1 QRLRELQLPCAW
13 LLRGRTGKDTRH
25 PIPCSTVTLI
35 QHVMNTEDT
44 TIINA
49 AGRVS
54 DADRQN
60 CSKLCAVLVELFS
73 TQRQAELLS
82 SLEDLLPQLLQTQ
95 SAALIIALNEVTTV
109 LAQESLLAAYGSL
122 LPYLA
127 NTTPSVR
134 QVVIQLLGR
143 LKPHVLSSLQEE
155 IVGLLRHGEP
165 ETKCTALQLM
175 GTLEPATIAA
185 HQAVI
190 VQQLE
195 SSNPH
200 VQMAAVDAL
209 RRTHYPDKGACE
221 KIQLLL
227 EDQCLAFCV
236 REAVVAFLR
245 QTVLS
250 VEDCCVKGTKA
261 LAAMIQQQQCP
272 VGDFQE
278 LHLVGRDLTSLLPT
292 LGHLTHLNLYGNP
305 LGSIPD
311 ELGALT
317 TLEHLNLGHC
327 QLQDIPASLAQLRRL
342 SLLHLGCNKFAS
354 LPPELGDLFECALK
368 SGSIFLGE
376 NIQLLSPPKEL
387 HHESAWKI
395 LLFLRNKQVGRDTKE
410 DYRPQTPKFIMKRG
424 VTVAFVRAFFAFLK
438 TEGSVSDELTVHDAV
453 HGLGAAYPYESV
465 PQSSW
470 CIRTLTQRSR
480 TNLVDTIC
488 ASSPGNLL
496 HQLGVGSP
504 FGQITHFVSHVW
516 GRPLKSLL
524 DALENMEKN
533 QLHLTQGPSYFF
545 IDIFAINQTIGTREQ
560 KDDLDNLEYVVKTS
574 GHTVLCWEPWYDP
587 DLLKRVWCLF
597 EMLQTL
603 LSGGHL
609 SIALG
614 DKALG
619 ECLAF
624 VKDSLSGAD
633 IGRTGLAHLVEN
645 CIRHRVPVNI
655 TNAKA
660 TIPAD
665 RDRILNKIQS
675 SLGADNMNSELEKLL
690 HPLFQETV
698 LMSMLQSNDVLM
710 RKKGVR
716 EIGFKYYQ
724 KRELKRGWLMQLRAL
739 LCQESDS
746 STLREVCIFFKTATG
761 DIPLE
766 LLPDIHTLD
775 LSGSTFCPAAANTLS
790 QHLVCFKSLNILNLR
805 DNNIGP
811 NGAKALAVALTPNA
825 QGVFN
830 KSINTLNL
838 KGNNIGPEGAKAL
851 AVALTP
857 DAEGVFNTSVNTLH
871 LEGNNIGN
879 EGAKAL
885 AVALTP
891 NAEGVFNG
899 SLNTLDVCHNTI
911 TGDAAQQLAEAVL
924 KHPCIKEFN
933 KIMMQDI
940 KDDKVTEL
948 YLNDK
953 GREVPGALVLSK
965 LLAFNGS
972 LNTLGLEQNEIGDEG
987 AKALAVALTPNEEGV
1002 YNTSLNTITITKGA
1016 DLPIGAFR
1024 RNELTELDLSGKD
1037 LRCADAII
1045 LGAALVFNTSLN
1057 ALNLYYNDIGDEGA
1071 KALAVA
1077 LSPNEKRVFNSSL
1090 NTLDVCHN
1098 TITGDAAQQLA
1109 EAVLKH
1115 PCIKEF
1121 NKIMMQDIKDDKV
1134 TELYL
1139 NNKRI
1144 EVPGALVLSKLLA
1157 FNGSLNT
1164 LELCGNGIEDEGAK
1178 VLAVAL
1184 TPNAEGVFNGSLNTL
1199 NLRDNKIGPDG
1210 AKALAVALTPN
1221 AEGVFNTSLNTL
1233 DLRDNNIGPEGAK
1246 ALAVALTPNAEGVFN
1261 TSLNT
1266 LNLHRNN
1273 IGSEGAKALAV
1284 ALTPNAEGVFNGSL
1298 NTLDV
1303 CSNAIIG
1310 NAAQQLAEA
1319 VLKHPCIKEFS
1330 KIMMQDIKDDKVTK
1344 LDLRDAGIGVPGAL
1358 VLSKLLVFNKSL
1370 NTLNLECNNIGP
1382 EGAEALAVALTPNE
1396 EGVFNRSLNTVYL
1409 MGNHIGNEGAKALAV
1424 ALTPN
1429 AEGVFNTS
1437 LNTLDLIDNEIR
1449 DEGAKALAVAL
1460 TPNAEGVFNT
1470 SLNTLCMGYNY
1481 MGDEGK
1487 AAVLEPSSSMH
1498 DGAAHPDM
1506 QARVEPK
1513 NSRARKSKPSK
1524 CMSGSSR
1531 SAPQQVCPFFGEE
1544 APLMSLHDEPLPLQT
1559 ELGPAP
1565 LRSAIQAVHA
1575 LTWKLWKFAGAMVS
1589 VTGEGEEP
1597 DAHAVALW
1605 VPLLREALKLLECRD
1620 CGPQQKRSTCL
1631 LEAPG
1636 RFVRRLL
1643 RRREGS
1649 DVQLV
1654 FSH

>member
-60 CSKLCAVLVELFS
+60 CSKLCAVLVEMFS

-109 LAQESLLAAYGSL
+109 LSQESLLAAYGSL
-122 LPYLA
+122 LPYLT

-175 GTLEPATIAA
+175 GTLEPAIIAA

-209 RRTHYPDKGACE
+209 RRTQYPDKGACE

-278 LHLVGRDLTSLLPT
+278 LHLVGRDLTSLLPP

-488 ASSPGNLL
+488 ASSPGDLL

-739 LCQESDS
+739 LYQESDS

-811 NGAKALAVALTPNA
+811 NGAKTLAVALTPNA

-871 LEGNNIGN
+871 LEGNDIGN

-953 GREVPGALVLSK
+953 GIEVPGALVLSK

-972 LNTLGLEQNEIGDEG
+972 LNTLNFSDNRLCGVDRAGDGTFDASGIKALANALAFNKSLNTLDLMDNGIGPEG
-987 AKALAVALTPNEEGV
+987 AKALAVALTPNAEG
-1002 YNTSLNTITITKGA
+1002 
-1016 DLPIGAFR
+1016 
-1024 RNELTELDLSGKD
+1024 
-1037 LRCADAII
+1037 
-1045 LGAALVFNTSLN
+1045 VFNT
-1057 ALNLYYNDIGDEGA
+1057 
-1071 KALAVA
+1071 
-1077 LSPNEKRVFNSSL
+1077 
-1090 NTLDVCHN
+1090 
-1098 TITGDAAQQLA
+1098 
-1109 EAVLKH
+1109 
-1115 PCIKEF
+1115 
-1121 NKIMMQDIKDDKV
+1121 
-1134 TELYL
+1134 
-1139 NNKRI
+1139 
-1144 EVPGALVLSKLLA
+1144 
-1157 FNGSLNT
+1157 SLNT

-1233 DLRDNNIGPEGAK
+1233 DLEHNNIGPEGAK

-1266 LNLHRNN
+1266 LNLYYNQLCGLDWFGEGTYDASGIKALADALAFN
-1273 IGSEGAKALAV
+1273 TSLNALNLYKFEIADEGAKALAV
-1284 ALTPNAEGVFNGSL
+1284 ALTPNEEGVYNGSLNTITITKGVDLPIGAFRRNELTELDLSGKHLRCADAIILGAALVFNTSLNTLNLRGNKIGPEGAKALAVALTPNEKGVFNTSLNTLDLYENEIGPEGAKALAIALTPNAEGVFNGSL
-1298 NTLDV
+1298 NTL
-1303 CSNAIIG
+1303 NLAGNPIG
-1310 NAAQQLAEA
+1310 HEDRKAVIEA
-1319 VLKHPCIKEFS
+1319 G
-1330 KIMMQDIKDDKVTK
+1330 
-1344 LDLRDAGIGVPGAL
+1344 R
-1358 VLSKLLVFNKSL
+1358 
-1370 NTLNLECNNIGP
+1370 
-1382 EGAEALAVALTPNE
+1382 
-1396 EGVFNRSLNTVYL
+1396 
-1409 MGNHIGNEGAKALAV
+1409 
-1424 ALTPN
+1424 
-1429 AEGVFNTS
+1429 
-1437 LNTLDLIDNEIR
+1437 
-1449 DEGAKALAVAL
+1449 
-1460 TPNAEGVFNT
+1460 
-1470 SLNTLCMGYNY
+1470 
-1481 MGDEGK
+1481 
-1487 AAVLEPSSSMH
+1487 
-1498 DGAAHPDM
+1498 
-1506 QARVEPK
+1506 
-1513 NSRARKSKPSK
+1513 
-1524 CMSGSSR
+1524 SR
-1531 SAPQQVCPFFGEE
+1531 S
-1544 APLMSLHDEPLPLQT
+1544 
-1559 ELGPAP
+1559 
-1565 LRSAIQAVHA
+1565 
-1575 LTWKLWKFAGAMVS
+1575 
-1589 VTGEGEEP
+1589 
-1597 DAHAVALW
+1597 
-1605 VPLLREALKLLECRD
+1605 
-1620 CGPQQKRSTCL
+1620 
-1631 LEAPG
+1631 
-1636 RFVRRLL
+1636 
-1643 RRREGS
+1643 S
-1649 DVQLV
+1649 DNPCNVKC
-1654 FSH
+1654 